1 MNLIHEIVICILSV
15 LLSINLFS
23 LIILNKKKK
32 YINIKSNKDFYF
44 KSNKKIHRLKSELK
58 SLKNPYGLN
67 FKNYIFIKYI
77 VSTIFFI
84 LITFRNSNLFTGI
97 LSFIVIFFLPNLLI
111 LLFKRK
117 ESLIVINE
125 LFKISDNILLS
136 LSSNMT
142 VYESLKI
149 CIKNIKYKRLKE
161 YLEMFVLDYEI
172 YNFNIEKAIGNIQDK
187 FNCTEFNMFLDI
199 LVQGE
204 KEGKLIENLEMFSQN
219 LELSYF
225 KTLKY
230 KESKRMMY
238 VIISCVIAVIN
249 IVIITL
255 YPMVNEIVT
264 GMTKIFM

>member
-1 MNLIHEIVICILSV
+1 M
-15 LLSINLFS
+15 
-23 LIILNKKKK
+23 
-32 YINIKSNKDFYF
+32 
-44 KSNKKIHRLKSELK
+44 KSELK
-58 SLKNPYGLN
+58 SLNNPYRLN

-77 VSTIFFI
+77 LSITFFI
-84 LITFRNSNLFTGI
+84 LITFRNNNFVIGI
-97 LSFIVIFFLPNLLI
+97 ISFIIIFFLPNLLI

-117 ESLIVINE
+117 EALIVINE

-187 FNCTEFNMFLDI
+187 FNCVEFNMFLDI

-204 KEGKLIENLEMFSQN
+204 KEGKLIENIEMFSDN
-219 LELSYF
+219 LEMSYF

-230 KESKRMMY
+230 KESKRMTY
-238 VIISCVIAVIN
+238 VVISCIIAVMN
-249 IVIITL
+249 ISVVTL
-255 YPMVNEIVT
+255 YPMINEIVT
-264 GMTKIFM
+264 SMTKIFM